1 MELELRA
8 LRFFVTVA
16 EELHFSRAA
25 ERLYIDQPTLSR
37 HIRRLEANLGVEL
50 LRRTTREVA
59 LTPAGTVFLE
69 KARCALA
76 AADDAIDA
84 AREAAAGHAGVL
96 RVGMIAHAAPELRRT
111 AFDVYEQR
119 YPNVALKPTSYPYTD
134 PSSGLATGETDV
146 AFGWLPIEHPAIETE
161 VLYEEPRFFVLAAAH
176 PLAKRNVI
184 RLEEVE
190 NEPFFELA
198 GMEDDPVAVAWNDF
212 WQLQP
217 RPDGRRRPIG
227 AVVSNE
233 QEWLDGLVRGRAI
246 STTGQSARNFYPWPG
261 ITYVEAEDISPA
273 RVAVAWRND
282 RVTPLVENLLAI
294 VHELKDVE
302 PGKPAPPAGTA
313 SALPTLAQS
322 SAT

>member
-8 LRFFVTVA
+8 LRFFVAVA

-69 KARCALA
+69 KARCTLA
-76 AADDAIDA
+76 AAADAVDA
-84 AREAAAGHAGVL
+84 ARQAAEGHVGVL

-119 YPNVALKPTSYPYTD
+119 CPQVVLKSTSYPYTD
-134 PSSGLATGETDV
+134 PSCGLVAGETDV
-146 AFGWLPIEHPAIETE
+146 SFGWLPIEHPAIETE
-161 VLYEEPRFFVLAAAH
+161 VLYEEPRLFVLAAEH
-176 PLAKRNVI
+176 PLTRRNLL

-198 GMEDDPVAVAWNDF
+198 GMEDEPVAVAWNDF

-217 RPDGRRRPIG
+217 RPDGQRRPVG

-233 QEWLDGLVRGRAI
+233 QEWLDGLMRGRAI
-246 STTGQSARNFYPWPG
+246 STTALSARNFYPWPG
-261 ITYVEAEDISPA
+261 IAYVKAEGISPA
-273 RVAVAWRND
+273 RVAVAWRTD
-282 RVTPLVENLLAI
+282 GVTPLVANFLA
-294 VHELKDVE
+294 VVRELKNVE
-302 PGKPAPPAGTA
+302 PEKRSAPPDATA
-313 SALPTLAQS
+313 STALTLA
-322 SAT
+322 